1 MCPLKAVVDLSFCE
15 CSVFGSCK
23 KKVSFRIFI
32 FVEFVSG
39 FACVGQYILRLQGGT
54 SMNSFGNLIAGR
66 RESAL
71 NSFQLSS
78 ILFRFCDFRRLFFS
92 GLGAF
97 GCQCNTV
104 NKGTVW
110 NFCTKTS
117 LNTQRTP
124 GVRE

>member
-23 KKVSFRIFI
+23 KSVFSHFHICSICFRFCLCW
-32 FVEFVSG
+32 SLHSP
-39 FACVGQYILRLQGGT
+39 A
-54 SMNSFGNLIAGR
+54 
-66 RESAL
+66 ESAL

-78 ILFRFCDFRRLFFS
+78 ILFRLCDFRRLFFS
-92 GLGAF
+92 GLGTF
-97 GCQCNTV
+97 GFQYNTV

-117 LNTQRTP
+117 LKTQSTP

>member
-23 KKVSFRIFI
+23 KRCLFAFSYLLNLFPVLLVLVSTS
-32 FVEFVSG
+32 V
-39 FACVGQYILRLQGGT
+39 RLQGRT
-54 SMNSFGNLIAGR
+54 SMNSFGNFIAGR
-66 RESAL
+66 RESVL

-117 LNTQRTP
+117 LKTQRTP